1 MRENGDHAA
10 EPRSAQAC
18 AASRLHR
25 RRRLGVAAFLVGGVS
40 LVSAG
45 AFASWTTT
53 SQATSGAVTAAM
65 AAVDLIDAN
74 SSTFTAPMSDV
85 LPGDY
90 WYRYVD
96 LRNDGSAGSTYSG
109 LITATGDLTGVLNAQ
124 AERCSIA
131 WTSNGQCLG
140 TTTTLLA
147 DTLATDVGVTVNY
160 GTIAPGTLGVA
171 HVRFRFKMLDTASQ
185 TLMGKTG
192 TLAISVSGMT
202 TGGRDRT
209 GS

>member
-1 MRENGDHAA
+1 MRENAPEA
-10 EPRSAQAC
+10 VTPSESTAC
-18 AASRLHR
+18 AISRLHR
-25 RRRLGVAAFLVGGVS
+25 RRRVGIAAFLVGGVS

-53 SQATSGAVTAAM
+53 SQTTSGAVTAAM

-96 LRNDGSAGSTYSG
+96 LRNAGSSASSYNG
-109 LITATGDLTGVLNAQ
+109 LITATGDLTGVLNAM
-124 AERCSIA
+124 AERCSLA
-131 WTSNGQCLG
+131 WTSSGQCLG

-147 DTLATDVGVTVNY
+147 DTVATDTGVTVNY
-160 GTIAPGTLGVA
+160 GTIAPGTPGAA

-192 TLAISVSGMT
+192 TLAISVSGVT

>member
-1 MRENGDHAA
+1 
-10 EPRSAQAC
+10 
-18 AASRLHR
+18 
-25 RRRLGVAAFLVGGVS
+25 
-40 LVSAG
+40 
-45 AFASWTTT
+45 
-53 SQATSGAVTAAM
+53 M

-74 SSTFTAPMSDV
+74 SSTFNAPVSDV

-96 LRNDGSAGSTYSG
+96 LRNDGSAASSYTG

-140 TTTTLLA
+140 STTTLLA
-147 DTLATDVGVTVNY
+147 DTLATDTGVAVNY
-160 GTIAPGTLGVA
+160 GTIAAGTTVAA

-192 TLAISVSGMT
+192 TLAISVSGIT